1 MPRKP
6 LPLSCTRML
15 KTLSSQVSQLNHQV
29 DDLKRLTERISRS
42 RAQQLCQEILYAET
56 FNSTISNSS
65 WLNQESFSPGRW
77 AVGYAFLYALYRSLD
92 TFQPKNILELGLG
105 QTTKMISRYASSH
118 KNVRHTVVEHDKS
131 WISFF
136 QTQYELSPSSKI
148 IHLPLRKRAV
158 YKEDREV
165 IAYSGF
171 QKAFKDKKFDFISID
186 GPFGYMAK
194 IYSRVDVLKIIPGSL
209 ADSFVIFLDDS
220 NRPGEMHTIAEF
232 KRIFEA
238 KKIRYSSGEY
248 RGEKNTYIFTSE
260 DLKFLCSM

>member
-1 MPRKP
+1 MPRKT
-6 LPLSCTRML
+6 LPLSYTRML
-15 KTLSSQVSQLNHQV
+15 KTLSSRVSYLNHQV
-29 DDLKRLTERISRS
+29 EDLKRLTHRISRS

-65 WLNQESFSPGRW
+65 WLNNESFSPGRW
-77 AVGYAFLYALYRSLD
+77 AVGYAFLYALYRTLD

-105 QTTKMISRYASSH
+105 QTTKMISRYAGSH
-118 KNVRHTVVEHDKS
+118 ENVRHTVVEHDKN
-131 WISFF
+131 WIAFF
-136 QTQYELSPSSKI
+136 ETQYELSPSSQI
-148 IHLPLRKRAV
+148 LHLPLRKNAV

-171 QKAFKDKKFDFISID
+171 RKAFKNKKFDFISID

-194 IYSRVDVLKIIPGSL
+194 VYSRVDVLKIIPGSL

-220 NRPGEMHTIAEF
+220 NRPGEQHTIAEF
-232 KRIFEA
+232 KDIFD
-238 KKIRYSSGEY
+238 KNKIRYSAGEY
-248 RGEKNTYIFTSE
+248 KGEKNTYIFTSE